1 MEVNDDLN
9 IVIIF
14 IFGYVVEFVIILSLV
29 VKGNG
34 YEVWL
39 MFIDLTKML
48 KGIKL
53 CK

>member
-1 MEVNDDLN
+1 MEANDDLN
-9 IVIIF
+9 TATTLTL
-14 IFGYVVEFVIILSLV
+14 GHVVEFVIILSLV

-34 YEVWL
+34 YEAWP
-39 MFIDLTKML
+39 MSTDPTKML